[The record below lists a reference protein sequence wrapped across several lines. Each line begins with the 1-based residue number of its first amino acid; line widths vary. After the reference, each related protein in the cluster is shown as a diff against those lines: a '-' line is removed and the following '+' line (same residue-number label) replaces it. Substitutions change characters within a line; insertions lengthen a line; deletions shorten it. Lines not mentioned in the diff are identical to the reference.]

1 LKIDSKRSSTLLLGV
16 VLLAALGLRLFHF
29 QQRVLWFDEANS
41 LLIAKASPSRII
53 DAVLDDTH
61 SPFYYLVLHYWQHV
75 VGGEMGARL
84 LSVFAGVATVAV
96 VYSLGCLLAGRGAGL
111 LGAALMGAC
120 PLHVWYSQEIRMY
133 ALQTLLVGLSF
144 LFMALA
150 LRRERGAFWV
160 GYAICTALS
169 LYAQYVTLFVVIGQ
183 NIFVAIYYW
192 KDRRTMRHWLLAQ
205 CAWALLFAPWLPGFV
220 TQTRIAVGSSWS
232 PPLKLHQILGFL
244 SLFSG
249 AYLGDSRPRSL
260 SVLITV
266 IVLIVAAMVL
276 WRHRESRQTALL
288 LLLWF
293 IVPVMLL
300 ALQSLNQN
308 RFLPRVL
315 VCTTPALALL
325 MGCAAVQAGRA
336 VARAIV
342 AFAVAA
348 LLVANVYALR
358 NYYFSN
364 NGWVKSD
371 LRVAAGKIA
380 REFRSGDI
388 IVHSSEFSYRPFE
401 YYLGDGVAQ
410 GVITAPVYLAHLFQV
425 TGDGRLPQ
433 STSGFKR
440 IWLVLYP
447 DFAHPGVPE
456 KTRDWMDHHHHF
468 LQPLH
473 NSSMVFV
480 GLYERQDA
488 PLALTGE

>member
-1 LKIDSKRSSTLLLGV
+1 LKIDSKRLSLLLLSG
-16 VLLAALGLRLFHF
+16 VLLVALGLRLFHLH
-29 QQRVLWFDEANS
+29 QRVLWFDEANS
-41 LLIAKASPSRII
+41 LLIAKAGLGRII

-75 VGGEMGARL
+75 TGGELGARL

-96 VYSLGCLLAGRGAGL
+96 VYSLGCVLAGRGAGL
-111 LGAALMGAC
+111 LGAALLGVC

-133 ALQTLLVGLSF
+133 ALQTLLVSLSF
-144 LFMALA
+144 LFMALVV
-150 LRRERGAFWV
+150 RRGRGVFWA

-169 LYAQYVTLFVVIGQ
+169 LYAQYVSLFVVIGQ

-192 KDRRTMRHWLLAQ
+192 RDRRKLRHWLLTQ
-205 CAWALLFAPWLPGFV
+205 CAVVFLFAPWLPGFV

-232 PPLKLHQILGFL
+232 PPLEARQILGFL

-266 IVLIVAAMVL
+266 AALIVAAQVL
-276 WRHRESRQTALL
+276 WRHRENRQTALV

-293 IVPVMLL
+293 TVPIALL

-315 VCTTPALALL
+315 VCITPALALL
-325 MGCAAVQAGRA
+325 VGCAAVQPARA
-336 VARAIV
+336 VARAEV
-342 AFAVAA
+342 AFAVAV
-348 LLVANVYALR
+348 LLVANLYALR
-358 NYYFSN
+358 NYYVSN

-371 LRVAAGKIA
+371 LRVAAGKLA

-401 YYLGDGVAQ
+401 CYLGDGVAQ
-410 GVITAPVYLAHLFQV
+410 GVITAPVYLPHLFRV

-433 STSGFKR
+433 STSGFRR

-456 KTRDWMDHHHHF
+456 KTRDWMDNHHHF

-473 NSSMVFV
+473 NSSTVFV
-480 GLYERQDA
+480 GLYERQDPQLVPA
-488 PLALTGE
+488 GE